1 MTASPGSPPPAPPNG
16 DAGSTALLA
25 AMETAPAAVY
35 FLTGPGCA
43 TVWANA
49 RARALGTAH
58 ADLPVVGGHP
68 LADLVQAVVRTG
80 HPETVQ
86 GTLAGA
92 GTPATAVLRPMQ
104 VDDAPGV
111 LLILESHDGVLESA
125 PWPTGEADV
134 VEKVQHSLLPPSLP
148 LLPDLMLSGSYRR
161 ASSVRAAGGD
171 WYDAVALGNGRIALV
186 VGDAVGHGVPAAGA
200 MSRLR
205 GAMRASA
212 LRDPAPDAVLMAL
225 DAFAA
230 QMEDVE
236 GASVFYAVLDAA
248 SGRLRYA
255 AAGHPAPLVM
265 GPDGAAD
272 LLPLVPRPPLGSVP
286 GSVTEVH
293 EHLLEPGATLILF
306 SNGAVTGGSA
316 GPADARDRLGGG
328 GPEGGGGP
336 RG

>member
-1 MTASPGSPPPAPPNG
+1 MTASPGSAPPAPPSG
-16 DAGSTALLA
+16 DAGSAALLA

-68 LADLVQAVVRTG
+68 LVDLVQAVVRTG

-92 GTPATAVLRPMQ
+92 GTPAPAVLRRMQ

-125 PWPTGEADV
+125 PWPAGEADV

-148 LLPDLMLSGSYRR
+148 LLPDLELSGSYHR
-161 ASSVRAAGGD
+161 ASSVRVAGGD
-171 WYDAVALGNGRIALV
+171 WYDAVPLGNGRIALV

-212 LRDPAPDAVLMAL
+212 LLDPSPVAVIPAL
-225 DAFAA
+225 DAFAG
-230 QMEDVE
+230 QMDDVE
-236 GASVFYAVLDAA
+236 GASVFYGVLDA
-248 SGRLRYA
+248 STGRLTYA
-255 AAGHPAPLVM
+255 AAGHPAPLVI
-265 GPDGAAD
+265 GSDGAPRF
-272 LLPLVPRPPLGSVP
+272 LPVVPRPPLGSVP
-286 GSVTEVH
+286 DVTTQAAEH
-293 EHLLEPGATLILF
+293 ELEQGATLILF
-306 SNGAVTGGSA
+306 SDGAVVGGSTPDD
-316 GPADARDRLGGG
+316 G
-328 GPEGGGGP
+328 
-336 RG
+336 

>member
-125 PWPTGEADV
+125 PWPAGEADV

-148 LLPDLMLSGSYRR
+148 LLPDLMLSGSYHR

-205 GAMRASA
+205 GAMRATA
-212 LRDPAPDAVLMAL
+212 LRDPAPDAVLVAL

-236 GASVFYAVLDAA
+236 GTSVFYAVLDAA
-248 SGRLRYA
+248 TGRLRYA
-255 AAGHPAPLVM
+255 AAGPPAPPPGGPRSAPAGPPPPLVV

-272 LLPLVPRPPLGSVP
+272 LPPLVPRPPLGSVP
-286 GSVTEVH
+286 GSVTEV
-293 EHLLEPGATLILF
+293 L
-306 SNGAVTGGSA
+306 
-316 GPADARDRLGGG
+316 
-328 GPEGGGGP
+328 
-336 RG
+336 